1 MAVATQRDDVRHVCK
16 QNCALIEATKDI
28 EELEALIKAPVEVVE
43 DPKAE
48 EPVMISNPAPHLE
61 PLPQI
66 DAAELL
72 TLQTL

>member
-1 MAVATQRDDVRHVCK
+1 MAVVTQRDEVRHVCK

-66 DAAELL
+66 DAAALL